1 MIQALSST
9 PSGVLMVRNSGRGRL
24 SPATFAVRD
33 PLSASVRTTLPS
45 ARRRACTGGTPAYE
59 GGGAVEQMHLLV
71 PVPLAFEQE
80 LLAPRDPA
88 RLVSIH
94 PGGVRVGHDGAGRP
108 AGRVRE
114 QQVEPV
120 LMTVQTAEPD
130 LVP

>member
-9 PSGVLMVRNSGRGRL
+9 PSGVLMVRNSGTRRL

-33 PLSASVRTTLPS
+33 PLSA
-45 ARRRACTGGTPAYE
+45 
-59 GGGAVEQMHLLV
+59 VEQIHLLV
-71 PVPLAFEQE
+71 PAPLAFEQD
-80 LLAPRDPA
+80 LLASRDPA